1 MPKDDEL
8 CDIIQSIA
16 RQNSIGAKI
25 HPCLTP
31 DKVAKDADVFPP
43 IRTLAMVNLC
53 RSSISWI
60 RKGGA
65 FLAARAFYRASRST
79 ESKAALMSMNAV

>member
-31 DKVAKDADVFPP
+31 DEVAKDAD
-43 IRTLAMVNLC
+43 AMQQSSATPSDTREC
-53 RSSISWI
+53 TSPGRSYGERYTFFHTGNEVMLSLLFQI
-60 RKGGA
+60 
-65 FLAARAFYRASRST
+65 
-79 ESKAALMSMNAV
+79 AVYETHC